1 MAGGADPV
9 RTAPMRDSNQVRGS
23 WRRTSGLY
31 WGTSA
36 IITALL
42 GGGLSSCA
50 QLGKAA
56 DACGLSCPAKGLLE
70 GNASISGI
78 QSIDAFFGA
87 LVDFK
92 GAADL
97 MTDNIAEAKARMAL
111 SVGLPAAAGDAELK
125 AALKAKIDAN
135 ASGGLKVK
143 FAPPEC
149 KASIDVTVEATA
161 RCDADF
167 DPGSASVKCEGSC
180 TAEASAEMKCD
191 AEAEMVCHGTAPS
204 LKCEGSC
211 TGSCELNAA
220 AKCDGTCKGTC
231 AGSGGTQQGFNGK
244 CDGTCKGECELEVGG
259 ECSGSCK
266 GECAYTAPSGGCQG
280 GAKVECKAKGDAKLE
295 CKGECSGQVEPPKA
309 KAECE
314 AAASAKANASAECTP
329 PAVDVAFKYK
339 ANLTASQ
346 KAEFDAWLSGFKAN
360 LGTLSAEAQ
369 GRGKLL
375 IASAGTL
382 AAAAEGAVKGSIS
395 EMANAKADIK
405 VAAGAGCALQQ
416 LGGAKE
422 LLVGVKGQVEGNVSS
437 VADVMSVV
445 GG

>member
-1 MAGGADPV
+1 MSF
-9 RTAPMRDSNQVRGS
+9 TAV
-23 WRRTSGLY
+23 
-31 WGTSA
+31 
-36 IITALL
+36 ALL

-56 DACGLSCPAKGLLE
+56 DACGLSCPAKGVLE

-97 MTDNIAEAKARMAL
+97 MTANVADAKARMAL
-111 SVGLPAAAGDAELK
+111 SLGLPAVASDVELK

-135 ASGGLKVK
+135 VNGGLKVK

-149 KASIDVTVEATA
+149 KASIDVAVDATA

-180 TAEASAEMKCD
+180 TAEASAQMKCSAD
-191 AEAEMVCHGTAPS
+191 ADLVCHGTAPG

-211 TGSCELNAA
+211 TGSCELSAS
-220 AKCDGTCKGTC
+220 AKCDGTCHGTC
-231 AGSGGTQQGFNGK
+231 SGSAGTQQNFNGK

-259 ECSGSCK
+259 ECAGACK
-266 GECAYTAPSGGCQG
+266 GECAYTPPSAECKGD
-280 GAKVECKAKGDAKLE
+280 AKVECKAKGDAKVE

-329 PAVDVAFKYK
+329 PAVDVTFKYK
-339 ANLTASQ
+339 ANMNAAQ
-346 KAEFDAWLSGFKAN
+346 KAEFDAWLGGFKAQ
-360 LGTLSAEAQ
+360 LGTLTAEAQ

-375 IASAGTL
+375 VASAGSL

-405 VAAGAGCALQQ
+405 AAAGAGCALQQ
-416 LGGAKE
+416 LGGAKQ
-422 LLVGVKGQVEGNVSS
+422 LLVGVQGQVEGNVKS
-437 VADVMSVV
+437 VADVMSVIS
-445 GG
+445 G